1 MITTINEWKKINE
14 IYFGKGFEIDALQEI
29 KKLLPNYTVY
39 LNANKQIEIL
49 GNNTKYIITF
59 GPILGYRYARL
70 STYKNNEWLG
80 FIPLEKTNDIL
91 NVIEINE
98 NNSKNN
104 CIFDKS
110 NVNNIFEKSLE
121 DKLFIGDFDLF
132 SEDEEIIEENNKK
145 YEVYIDYLNKDKNF
159 KVDRISF
166 KTYDEAVQWMTKNL
180 EKFNTDMINYY

>member
-1 MITTINEWKKINE
+1 MYIKKGKEVYNHNKLIKKFDSEEDAEGFFNAINYLDKLEKFNEKYNPKNFKMITTINEWKKMNE
-14 IYFGKGFEIDALQEI
+14 IVD
-29 KKLLPNYTVY
+29 
-39 LNANKQIEIL
+39 
-49 GNNTKYIITF
+49 
-59 GPILGYRYARL
+59 R
-70 STYKNNEWLG
+70 
-80 FIPLEKTNDIL
+80 
-91 NVIEINE
+91 
-98 NNSKNN
+98 NSKNN
-104 CIFDKS
+104 SIFDKS

-159 KVDRISF
+159 KLDRISF